1 MRYLLISI
9 FAITSLI
16 ACKKDET
23 PTPETSSTTVSV
35 CNETWMIKNLDV
47 STYSNGDPI
56 PQVTDSAQWVN
67 LTTGAWCYYM
77 NDAANGPVYGKLYNW
92 YAVNDP
98 RGLAPA
104 GYHVATHDEWNSLV
118 ACLGG
123 DSLAGGKI
131 KETGFAHWLSPNTDA
146 TNSSG
151 LKGLPAGL
159 RDFDGEFIAMSSYG
173 AWWSATEVDNTYSW
187 AHNVYYNDGVHLGF
201 EDLKILG
208 YSVRCVKD

>member
-23 PTPETSSTTVSV
+23 PTPETNSTTVSL
-35 CNETWMIKNLDV
+35 CNEIWMIKNLDV
-47 STYSNGDPI
+47 ANYSNGDPI

-92 YAVNDP
+92 YAVNDQ

-131 KETGFAHWLSPNTDA
+131 KETGFAHWLSPNADA

-151 LKGLPAGL
+151 LKGLPAGC
-159 RDFDGEFIAMSSYG
+159 RDFDGEFRYMSSYG
-173 AWWSATEVDNTYSW
+173 IWWSATELDNTYSW

-201 EDLKILG
+201 EDLKNLG
-208 YSVRCVKD
+208 FSVRCVKD